1 MFLSD
6 FPASISLHCVI
17 CVCVFVPDATG
28 QDGKSQGFCSE
39 YKKPPSVCTKD
50 LHPICGTD
58 NKTYSNKC
66 FFCKAVWENL
76 GSLCFKQEGEC

>member
-1 MFLSD
+1 MKTAAIIVFLALGLFSC
-6 FPASISLHCVI
+6 FQ
-17 CVCVFVPDATG
+17 DAAA
-28 QDGKSQGFCSE
+28 QDGELQAFCSE

-50 LHPICGTD
+50 LHPICGSD
-58 NKTYSNKC
+58 GKTYTNKC